1 MKETLERA
9 SRGAAE
15 LSDDMLNLVSGGAD
29 VVDERKQS
37 LLDMMDKADQYKAAQ
52 ENTRSAGQDALQN
65 AMKQG
70 LINSQMGTTQ
80 IR

>member
-15 LSDDMLNLVSGGAD
+15 LSDDMLDLVSGGAD

-37 LLDMMDKADQYKAAQ
+37 LLDMIDKVDQYKADQ
-52 ENTRSAGQDALQN
+52 ERKAKQQGAGQTALQN
-65 AMKQG
+65 AMLQG
-70 LINSQMGTTQ
+70 LKNSQL
-80 IR
+80 

>member
-15 LSDDMLNLVSGGAD
+15 LSDDILDLVSGGAD

-37 LLDMMDKADQYKAAQ
+37 LLDMIDKAEQYKADQDRKKK
-52 ENTRSAGQDALQN
+52 EESAGQNALQN
-65 AMKQG
+65 AMLQG
-70 LINSQMGTTQ
+70 LLNSQS
-80 IR
+80 

>member
-15 LSDDMLNLVSGGAD
+15 LSDDMLDLVSGGAD

-37 LLDMMDKADQYKAAQ
+37 LLDMIDKAEQYKADQDRKKKEESAAQ
-52 ENTRSAGQDALQN
+52 NAVQN
-65 AMKQG
+65 AMLQG
-70 LINSQMGTTQ
+70 LKNSQL
-80 IR
+80 

>member
-37 LLDMMDKADQYKAAQ
+37 LLDMIDKAEQYKADQDRKKKEESAAQ
-52 ENTRSAGQDALQN
+52 NAVRN
-65 AMKQG
+65 AMLQG
-70 LINSQMGTTQ
+70 LKNSQL
-80 IR
+80 

>member
-37 LLDMMDKADQYKAAQ
+37 LLDMIDKVDQYKADQDRKKKEESAAQ
-52 ENTRSAGQDALQN
+52 NAVQN
-65 AMKQG
+65 AMLQG
-70 LINSQMGTTQ
+70 LKNSQL
-80 IR
+80 

>member
-15 LSDDMLNLVSGGAD
+15 LSDDMLDLVSGGAD

-37 LLDMMDKADQYKAAQ
+37 LLDMIDKMDQYKADQDRKKKQ
-52 ENTRSAGQDALQN
+52 EGAGQDALQN
-65 AMKQG
+65 AMLQG
-70 LINSQMGTTQ
+70 LKNSQL
-80 IR
+80 

>member
-15 LSDDMLNLVSGGAD
+15 LSDDILDLVSGGAD

-37 LLDMMDKADQYKAAQ
+37 LLDMIDKAEQYKADQDRKKKEESAAQ
-52 ENTRSAGQDALQN
+52 NAVQN
-65 AMKQG
+65 AMLQG
-70 LINSQMGTTQ
+70 LKNSQL
-80 IR
+80 

>member
-37 LLDMMDKADQYKAAQ
+37 LLDMIDKAEQYKADQDRKKKEESAAQ
-52 ENTRSAGQDALQN
+52 NAVQN
-65 AMKQG
+65 AMLQG
-70 LINSQMGTTQ
+70 LKNSQL
-80 IR
+80 